1 MTLAA
6 AWLLT
11 HRQIIDIANIEPAL
25 RALGIWAPIG
35 FAAIYATGT
44 ILFFPGALL
53 GIAGGALFGP
63 VWGTLW
69 NLLGAT
75 LGATIAFLLARGIAG
90 EWVAHRLG
98 GRLRRLVDGVS
109 AEGWRFVALMRLVP
123 LVPFNL
129 LNYALGLTRISLPA
143 YVPCIASLHAAGN
156 YRLHLVRVRR
166 PLGCIG

>member
-1 MTLAA
+1 MTLARLGFVLIMTLAA

-11 HRQIIDIANIEPAL
+11 HRQLIDIANIEPLL
-25 RALGIWAPIG
+25 RALGTWAPIG
-35 FAAIYATGT
+35 FTAIYATGT

-90 EWVAHRLG
+90 EWVAQR
-98 GRLRRLVDGVS
+98 RSIQPAQLRAWSHAHLAASVR
-109 AEGWRFVALMRLVP
+109 
-123 LVPFNL
+123 
-129 LNYALGLTRISLPA
+129 
-143 YVPCIASLHAAGN
+143 PCIASLHAAGN
-156 YRLHLVRVRR
+156 YRLHLARLRR